1 MSILSFLKS
10 MFKITDP
17 NNYDTKTNYQILK
30 ADFVLMIAGVAAYKE
45 TPSKV
50 YLRKNG
56 VKQVQYVT
64 YTKYLKI
71 KAVWDAFVNQNKR
84 EPNYVHINDPSS
96 NST

>member
-1 MSILSFLKS
+1 MSLISFLKS
-10 MFKITDP
+10 KLKISDP
-17 NNYDTKTNYQILK
+17 NNYDTKANYQILK
-30 ADFVLMIAGVAAYKE
+30 ADFLLMIAGVAAYKG

-56 VKQVQYVT
+56 IKQLQYVT

-84 EPNYVHINDPSS
+84 EPNYV
-96 NST
+96 T